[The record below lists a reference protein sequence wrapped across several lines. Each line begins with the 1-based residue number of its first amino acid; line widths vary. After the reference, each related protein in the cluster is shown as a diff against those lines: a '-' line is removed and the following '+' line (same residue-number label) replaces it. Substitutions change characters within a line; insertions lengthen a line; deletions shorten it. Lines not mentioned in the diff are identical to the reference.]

1 MYASN
6 FERLQNM
13 SLEEM
18 AEILA
23 LFMEAMD
30 DFEYDNNVEFM
41 KQWLLSEPEQHAEG
55 GGYTAQK
62 VRTK

>member
-41 KQWLLSEPEQHAEG
+41 KQWLLSEPEQHNEG
-55 GGYTAQK
+55 SG
-62 VRTK
+62 